1 MLFHTWFVLPGV
13 PDTERNFVE
22 EAEYSVRR
30 TIRAAGPTA
39 LWEVV
44 MLNRRV
50 AVSAVVF
57 SIGVTACGDGGGRLL
72 QGSSTEPI
80 VMKPA
85 AFARIGD
92 IDSRYQSY
100 NVEMLPAAER

>member
-1 MLFHTWFVLPGV
+1 
-13 PDTERNFVE
+13 
-22 EAEYSVRR
+22 
-30 TIRAAGPTA
+30 
-39 LWEVV
+39 

-57 SIGVTACGDGGGRLL
+57 SIGVTACGDGGRRLL

-80 VMKPA
+80 VIKPA